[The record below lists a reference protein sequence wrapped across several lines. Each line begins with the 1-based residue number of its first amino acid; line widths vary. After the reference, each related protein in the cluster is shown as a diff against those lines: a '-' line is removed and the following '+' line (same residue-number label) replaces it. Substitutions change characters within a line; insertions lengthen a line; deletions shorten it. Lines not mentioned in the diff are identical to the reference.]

1 MTTAPIAM
9 IEFNKKGFLA
19 DFDDW
24 NEDLAAALAAEVGL
38 TLTDC
43 HWKVFKF
50 MREYYVAHQIPP
62 SPRVV
67 VRSIGEELSNHVPC
81 TRRHFDAL
89 FPNGGCKQACRI
101 AGLPDYY
108 LCGC

>member
-1 MTTAPIAM
+1 MTTTQHAA
-9 IEFNKKGFLA
+9 IELNKKGFLA
-19 DFDDW
+19 HFDDW
-24 NEDLAAALAAEVGL
+24 NQDLAVALAAEMGL

-43 HWKVFKF
+43 HWKVINF
-50 MREYYVAHQIPP
+50 MRDYYVTHQIPP
-62 SPRVV
+62 SSRVV
-67 VRSIGEELSNHVPC
+67 IKSIGEELSAHVHC

-89 FPNGGCKQACRI
+89 FPSGGCKQACRI

>member
-1 MTTAPIAM
+1 MTTTLVT
-9 IEFNKKGFLA
+9 IELNQKGFLA
-19 DFDDW
+19 HFDDW
-24 NEDLAAALAAEVGL
+24 NADLATALAAEAGL

-43 HWKVFKF
+43 HWNVIQF
-50 MREYYVAHQIPP
+50 MRDYYVAHQIPP

-67 VRSIGEELSNHVPC
+67 VKSIGEEISEHVPC

-89 FPNGGCKQACRI
+89 FPNGGCRLACRI